1 MSKRMAVFGAG
12 AAGSYIGA
20 FLAREGYDI
29 TLIDMWGAHVDAM
42 NAHGL
47 RASGSQGDFTTP
59 VNAVHLAD
67 AWQIAQPFDIIF
79 LAMKSYDTEWSS
91 HFVKRLLTP
100 DGVVVNSQNCMNDQ
114 LTASIVG
121 YERQLGCVMSSITVA
136 LWEPGHVT
144 RGGTPGRER
153 GHDVFRVGE
162 LHGRITPRAEEIAD
176 MLACIDG
183 SRATSNIWGE
193 RWSKLTTNSIG
204 NPVGAMTGLG
214 SQGYAAD
221 PRARMVQIHIAKE
234 SAQVGLALNYAIE
247 PISGVAADVWA
258 QAAAKGNIY
267 EDLDAKLM
275 PKPSAADW
283 KSSMAQDVAKGRRTE
298 TDFMNGYIVGRG
310 REAGVPTPINAAVV
324 EVMRGIDGGDIAPAP
339 SNIERV
345 LEIAGMA

>member
-1 MSKRMAVFGAG
+1 MDKKIAIFGAG

-20 FLAREGYDI
+20 FLTREGHDI
-29 TLIDMWGAHVDAM
+29 TLIDMWGEHVDAM
-42 NAHGL
+42 SANGL
-47 RASGSQGDFTTP
+47 RASGSQGDFTVP

-67 AWQIAQPFDIIF
+67 AWQLQRRFDIIF

-91 HFVKRLLTP
+91 HFVKRLLAA

-121 YERQLGCVMSSITVA
+121 YERQVGCVMSSITVA

-162 LHGRITPRAEEIAD
+162 LHGRITPRVQEIAD
-176 MLACIDG
+176 MLSCIDG

-214 SQGYAAD
+214 SQGYAEN
-221 PRARMVQIHIAKE
+221 PRARLLQIQIAKE
-234 SAQVGLALNYAIE
+234 SAQVGLALNYDIE
-247 PISGVAADVWA
+247 PISGVAASTWA
-258 QAAAKGNIY
+258 QAEQGDVF
-267 EDLDAKLM
+267 EDLDAGLM
-275 PKPSAADW
+275 PKSGAADW

-298 TDFMNGYIVGRG
+298 AAFMNGYIVDRG
-310 REAGVPTPINAAVV
+310 RDVGVPTPVNAAVV
-324 EVMRGIDGGDIAPAP
+324 QVMQGIDDGEIVPSP
-339 SNIERV
+339 SNVERV
-345 LEIAGMA
+345 LDLAGLA